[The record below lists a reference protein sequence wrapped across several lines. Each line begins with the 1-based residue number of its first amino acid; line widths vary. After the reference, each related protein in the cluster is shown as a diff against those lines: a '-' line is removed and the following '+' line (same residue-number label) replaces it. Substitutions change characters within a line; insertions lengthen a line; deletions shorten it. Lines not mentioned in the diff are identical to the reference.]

1 MAELEAREA
10 AAHARAE
17 ALRARIAELT
27 EQLAGE
33 EELCSRLGIT
43 RQTVL
48 EILGGGDDR
57 GSGAL
62 EGAEVGPGGVEL
74 DGDAAVGAA
83 LRVDGPVAR
92 AGLEGAPAAARGGAA
107 VEAQAPGQAWL
118 AGRAGSGPV
127 CPPHPTGRVRIDRPR
142 RIDRWPAFIGGQRLA
157 VALAASTP
165 PNRNERSADAILRRR
180 RRHRS
185 VRCLPLGVRCP
196 GRGAGRRTSRQAGS
210 RRAGGPAGDAGSGA
224 AAAAV
229 PGPP

>member
-17 ALRARIAELT
+17 ALRARIAALT

-33 EELCSRLGIT
+33 EELCSRLGMT

-48 EILGGGDDR
+48 EILGGGDEH

-92 AGLEGAPAAARGGAA
+92 AGLDTAPAAARVGAVTVPQWQAGVEEAVLPVAYRDVLEVLADAGQPLRAKQIAAALGLGGEPRS
-107 VEAQAPGQAWL
+107 VEGLRLKLKRLVRRGWL
-118 AGRAGSGPV
+118 AEPAAGLFV
-127 CPPHPTGRVRIDRPR
+127 
-142 RIDRWPAFIGGQRLA
+142 
-157 VALAASTP
+157 
-165 PNRNERSADAILRRR
+165 
-180 RRHRS
+180 
-185 VRCLPLGVRCP
+185 
-196 GRGAGRRTSRQAGS
+196 
-210 RRAGGPAGDAGSGA
+210 RRAQPVESA
-224 AAAAV
+224 
-229 PGPP
+229 